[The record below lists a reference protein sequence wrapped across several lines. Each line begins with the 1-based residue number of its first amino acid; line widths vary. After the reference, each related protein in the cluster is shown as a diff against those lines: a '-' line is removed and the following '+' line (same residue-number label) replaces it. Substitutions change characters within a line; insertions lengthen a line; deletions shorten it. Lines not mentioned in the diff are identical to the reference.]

1 MKKKAIGIIWA
12 AALLLMACGGEAKVI
27 SGEVQTKGGGE
38 KAEVENE
45 EEEEEGEEKEMKEAP
60 SYKGYVFRSGDVV
73 VEMDAEAKPILEQLG
88 EANDYFETP
97 SCAFDG
103 IDKKYAYGSFEL
115 DTYPTGD
122 KDFVSGVLF
131 KDDSI
136 TTPEGIGIGDSREKM
151 VNAYGGEGSE
161 ELGMTIYRKDNMKL
175 CFILKEDS
183 IVSIE
188 YKSTVLDE

>member
-1 MKKKAIGIIWA
+1 MKKRTIGIILA
-12 AALLLMACGGEAKVI
+12 AALLLAGCGGEAKVI
-27 SGEVQTKGGGE
+27 GGEVQTKGGGE
-38 KAEVENE
+38 KEEVENE
-45 EEEEEGEEKEMKEAP
+45 GKEGEEEEKEVKEES
-60 SYKGYVFRSGDVV
+60 SYKGYVFRSGDIV
-73 VEMDAEAKPILEQLG
+73 VEIDAEAAPILEQLG

-97 SCAFDG
+97 SCAFEG

-151 VNAYGGEGSE
+151 VKAYGGEGSE
-161 ELGMTIYRKDNMKL
+161 EMGMTVYRKDNMKL

-183 IVSIE
+183 VVSIE